1 MRKVKL
7 HNPFKTRLIDEKL
20 IREHLALERTK
31 LANERTLL
39 SYIRASIYLLISG
52 LALLQVKEYQGYSLM
67 WLGYLSLF
75 ICILFLLVGVSR
87 YIALERKLNK
97 LLREDNRENSS
108 KSNWIDANHSSLFS
122 SFSCCW
128 HNCLSLWQEKLAE
141 ILVNPNC
148 HDAGWP
154 GPSSS
159 NPSLWSW

>member
-52 LALLQVKEYQGYSLM
+52 LALLQIKEYQGYSLM

-108 KSNWIDANHSSLFS
+108 KSN
-122 SFSCCW
+122 
-128 HNCLSLWQEKLAE
+128 
-141 ILVNPNC
+141 
-148 HDAGWP
+148 
-154 GPSSS
+154 
-159 NPSLWSW
+159 